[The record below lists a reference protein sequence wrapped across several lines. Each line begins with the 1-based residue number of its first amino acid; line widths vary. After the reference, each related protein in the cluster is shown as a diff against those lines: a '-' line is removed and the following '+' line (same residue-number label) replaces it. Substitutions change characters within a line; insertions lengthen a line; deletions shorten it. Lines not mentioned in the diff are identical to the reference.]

1 MRQNI
6 DPENRAK
13 KQVKVGKLNLV
24 DLAGSERVNVTGA
37 TGKRLEESKSINKS
51 LSTLGN
57 VITALT
63 TSKGR
68 THIPYRD
75 SKLTRILEDS
85 LGGNCKTTMMAMI
98 SPSNDA
104 FSESLSTLKF
114 ATRAKKI
121 RNKARINED
130 VDQRA
135 LLRKYEQELRRLRAE
150 LEAKSKNVVD
160 KGKLLEVEQ
169 QKKRL
174 EEDKQAAIALLE
186 KRSKEF
192 EKEKEAKVRLEAK
205 IRALQS
211 QMLEG
216 GTAIEDTP

>member
-121 RNKARINED
+121 RNKAKINED